1 MADDAEATTDGR
13 RARGDRTRR
22 QVVTRAAAL
31 ASISGLSAVSLNDV
45 ARDLGVSKSGVAAA
59 FGTKEELELATVA
72 AAREIFIEE
81 VVAPALSRK
90 RGRPRLRALVDSWL
104 SYVERGVFP
113 GGCFMAA
120 VLPEYDTKPGPV
132 RDALHD
138 ARRAWRQ
145 LIADQVAQMQEDG
158 QLEDRLPAPLL
169 AFEVDALLAAANL
182 ERNLSG
188 DDGALTDARRLL
200 RARFDL

>member
-1 MADDAEATTDGR
+1 MADDAEVTTDGR

-22 QVVTRAAAL
+22 QVVNRAAAL

-158 QLEDRLPAPLL
+158 QLEDPLPAPLL

-188 DDGALTDARRLL
+188 DDRALTDARRLL